1 MLIQK
6 LYTNISISITIITQ
20 GGKNMNVQQL
30 MNEETKCVIFHT
42 MEYYL
47 TAKNEPSVDSWYN
60 IDEP

>member
-20 GGKNMNVQQL
+20 WKEYNVQQL
-30 MNEETKCVIFHT
+30 MNEETNVLYSYNGILFDH
-42 MEYYL
+42 
-47 TAKNEPSVDSWYN
+47 KNEPSVDSWYN